1 MEIDVVSDIASNIV
15 SANLRRKEYEKIDN
29 VEHYY
34 TRRLFWR

>member
-1 MEIDVVSDIASNIV
+1 MEIDIVGTIASNII

-34 TRRLFWR
+34 TRRLF